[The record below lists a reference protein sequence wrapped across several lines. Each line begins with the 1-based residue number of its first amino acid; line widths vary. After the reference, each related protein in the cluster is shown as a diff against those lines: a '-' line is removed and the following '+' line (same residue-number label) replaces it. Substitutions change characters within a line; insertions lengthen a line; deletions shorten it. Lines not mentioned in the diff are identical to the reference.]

1 MSAEVREM
9 FELNIES
16 TAEWRSRKA
25 VEYPEDS
32 RNEQSSTALVKLLKY
47 VRELSD
53 NHAIFRALAYYSETE
68 VDEPLDAIETEHY
81 MLSRYGFG
89 HEEDP
94 ESFLQDLAAELR
106 KALHARPKLPHTP

>member
-68 VDEPLDAIETEHY
+68 VDEQCPRTYSRLRCSDRQAPLDFSHH
-81 MLSRYGFG
+81 SSSGGVR
-89 HEEDP
+89 
-94 ESFLQDLAAELR
+94 Q
-106 KALHARPKLPHTP
+106 